1 MSTRMHVRR
10 GLGLPALGLPAL
22 GLPTMVLLAG
32 LAAPA
37 QADWQTCVA
46 DLRQRAL
53 DSGVPDNTVASVMDT
68 VVELPRVISADRSQ
82 PEFTQTFTQYY
93 NARVTPERVEKGRE
107 MLTRHASFLALVQRE
122 TGIPP
127 QYLVALWGLETNY
140 GSYFGT
146 LSIPSALTTLACD
159 SRRADFFANELLAVL
174 KIIAAG
180 DIDADA
186 LIGSWAG
193 AIGHMQFM
201 PTTYLAHAVD
211 GDGDGRRDLLGSLT
225 DALTSGAAYLES
237 LGWQA
242 GYRWGREV
250 VLPENFDH
258 AQAGR
263 SNWQSL
269 AYWSE
274 TGIKD
279 TFDRPLAPIDLE
291 AALLLPSG
299 HTGPAFLVYP
309 NFKTLMKW
317 NRSESY
323 ALSVGRLADRIA
335 GAGRLRATL
344 PSERFATADITRLQS
359 NLNTLGYDAGKPDGV
374 LGPGTRGA
382 IRRFQQQFGLIAD
395 GYPSTALFTA
405 VAEQINRGP

>member
-1 MSTRMHVRR
+1 MSRYP
-10 GLGLPALGLPAL
+10 G
-22 GLPTMVLLAG
+22 LLAAML
-32 LAAPA
+32 LASLAGPV

-53 DSGVPDNTVASVMDT
+53 DSGVPDNTVATVMDN
-68 VVELPRVISADRSQ
+68 VVELPRVISADRAQ

-93 NARVTPERVEKGRE
+93 NARVTPARVEKGRE

-140 GSYFGT
+140 GNYFGT

-211 GDGDGRRDLLGSLT
+211 GDGDGRRDLLGSLN

-250 VLPENFDH
+250 VLPNDFDH

-263 SNWQSL
+263 SNWQPLS
-269 AYWSE
+269 YWSA
-274 TGIKD
+274 TGITD
-279 TFDRPLAPIDLE
+279 TFDRPLAEIDLE

-335 GAGRLRATL
+335 GAGRLRAAL
-344 PSERFATADITRLQS
+344 PSERFATTDITNLQS

-395 GYPSTALFTA
+395 GYPSTELFAT
-405 VAEQINRGP
+405 VARQINRGQ